1 MAFNSLK
8 EMVRASTPAPAQV
21 QNASKIVV
29 AELGTCTPPAPGKSP
44 GEERR
49 RSQRVLLRVRV
60 NVYVNLKGQQTTLE
74 VRTLSVNPFGA
85 MIISAENL
93 APQTRLVL
101 ENTITQKRVACCV
114 VRGAKEM
121 PDGFHIPIQF
131 DAPAPKFWMI
141 DFPPD
146 DWKLPDDL

>member
-1 MAFNSLK
+1 MAFNSSK
-8 EMVRASTPAPAQV
+8 EAVRTSAPSPARV
-21 QNASKIVV
+21 QSVSKIAVEERETSV
-29 AELGTCTPPAPGKSP
+29 PSAPGKSR

-49 RSQRVLLRVRV
+49 RSQRVLLRVRA
-60 NVYVNLKGQQTTLE
+60 NVYVNLKGQQITLE

-93 APQTRLVL
+93 APQTRVVL
-101 ENTITQKRVACCV
+101 ENIVTQKRVACGV
-114 VRGAKEM
+114 VRAAKEM

>member
-1 MAFNSLK
+1 MALYSSKEAARSSAPSSARVQSTLK
-8 EMVRASTPAPAQV
+8 IAVEEQVTCAPTA
-21 QNASKIVV
+21 A
-29 AELGTCTPPAPGKSP
+29 GKSP

-49 RSQRVLLRVRV
+49 RSQRVLLRIRA

-93 APQTRLVL
+93 LPQTRLVL
-101 ENTITQKRVACCV
+101 ENTVTRERVSCCV
-114 VRGAKEM
+114 VRAAKEM
-121 PDGFHIPIQF
+121 PDGFHIPVQF
-131 DAPAPKFWMI
+131 DVPAPKFWMI

-146 DWKLPDDL
+146 DWKLPEDA

>member
-1 MAFNSLK
+1 MATNSHSEVLQSPDK
-8 EMVRASTPAPAQV
+8 MNMRSQKNSVIEHPAGVPG
-21 QNASKIVV
+21 V
-29 AELGTCTPPAPGKSP
+29 AGRIA

-49 RSQRVLLRVRV
+49 RSQRVLLRIRA
-60 NVYVNLKGQQTTLE
+60 NVHVNLRGAQATLE

-93 APQTRLVL
+93 PAETRLVL
-101 ENTITQKRVACCV
+101 ENTVTREKVGCRV
-114 VRGAKEM
+114 VRSAKEM
-121 PDGFHIPIQF
+121 PEGFHVPIEF

-146 DWKLPDDL
+146 DWKPHDNI

>member
-1 MAFNSLK
+1 MAFNISK
-8 EMVRASTPAPAQV
+8 EAVRAPAPTPARLHS
-21 QNASKIVV
+21 ASKIAVEERE
-29 AELGTCTPPAPGKSP
+29 AFAPSASGKSR

-60 NVYVNLKGQQTTLE
+60 NIYVNLKGQQTTLE
-74 VRTLSVNPFGA
+74 VRTLSVNPFGG

-101 ENTITQKRVACCV
+101 ENTVTQQRVACCV
-114 VRGAKEM
+114 VRTAKEM

>member
-1 MAFNSLK
+1 MAFNSSK
-8 EMVRASTPAPAQV
+8 ELVRTSAPTSARV
-21 QNASKIVV
+21 ESVSKTAV
-29 AELGTCTPPAPGKSP
+29 EERGTCAPPAPGKSP

-49 RSQRVLLRVRV
+49 RSQRVLLRVRA
-60 NVYVNLKGQQTTLE
+60 NVYVNLRGEQTTLE

-93 APQTRLVL
+93 PPQTRLVL
-101 ENTITQKRVACCV
+101 ENTVTQKRVACCV

>member
-1 MAFNSLK
+1 M
-8 EMVRASTPAPAQV
+8 STHSPVEALQTPNPAA
-21 QNASKIVV
+21 AAKT
-29 AELGTCTPPAPGKSP
+29 G

-49 RSQRVLLRVRV
+49 RSQRVLLRIRA
-60 NVYVNLKGQQTTLE
+60 NVHVNLRGEQTSLE

-93 APQTRLVL
+93 PPQTRLVL
-101 ENTITQKRVACCV
+101 ENSVTREKIACRV
-114 VRGAKEM
+114 VRAAKEM
-121 PDGFHIPIQF
+121 PEGFHIPVEF

-146 DWKLPDDL
+146 DWRPHDDV

>member
-1 MAFNSLK
+1 MAFNSSK
-8 EMVRASTPAPAQV
+8 EAVRTLAPTPARV
-21 QNASKIVV
+21 QSASKIVV
-29 AELGTCTPPAPGKSP
+29 EEHGTCAPPAPEKSR

-49 RSQRVLLRVRV
+49 RSQRVLLRVRA
-60 NVYVNLKGQQTTLE
+60 NVYVNLKGQQITLD

-93 APQTRLVL
+93 APQTRVVL
-101 ENTITQKRVACCV
+101 ENTVTQQRVACCV
-114 VRGAKEM
+114 VRAAKEM
-121 PDGFHIPIQF
+121 PDGFHIPLQF

>member
-1 MAFNSLK
+1 MTFNSSK
-8 EMVRASTPAPAQV
+8 EAVRAPAPTSARAQS
-21 QNASKIVV
+21 ASKIVV
-29 AELGTCTPPAPGKSP
+29 EERETSAPSAPGKSR

-85 MIISAENL
+85 MIISEENL

-101 ENTITQKRVACCV
+101 ENTVTQQRVACCV

>member
-1 MAFNSLK
+1 MAFNSSK
-8 EMVRASTPAPAQV
+8 EAVRAPAPPPARLPSV
-21 QNASKIVV
+21 SKIVV
-29 AELGTCTPPAPGKSP
+29 EERGTCAPAVPGKSP

-49 RSQRVLLRVRV
+49 RSQRVLLRVRA
-60 NVYVNLKGQQTTLE
+60 NVYVNLKGQQITLE

-93 APQTRLVL
+93 APQTRVVL
-101 ENTITQKRVACCV
+101 ENTVTQQRVACCV
-114 VRGAKEM
+114 VRAAKEM
-121 PDGFHIPIQF
+121 PDGFHIPLQF

>member
-1 MAFNSLK
+1 MATNVRTAARHSSQQSISSAPERPQNSK
-8 EMVRASTPAPAQV
+8 ADPSAGAQ
-21 QNASKIVV
+21 
-29 AELGTCTPPAPGKSP
+29 KSGGRVG

-49 RSQRVLLRVRV
+49 RSQRVLLRVRA
-60 NVYVNLKGQQTTLE
+60 NVYVNLKGQQTKLE

-93 APQTRLVL
+93 SPQTRVVL
-101 ENTITQKRVACCV
+101 ENTVTQQRVACCV
-114 VRGAKEM
+114 VRAAKEM